1 MPTAGHPDTQGVLYL
16 PEDLNCHLQDFR
28 SSLKIPFTGQAKST
42 ADSLQ
47 LLLSLIPSAF
57 FRTSFLTMK
66 CLVGA
71 FSFYSLNVSNHSS
84 GPSHQTAAVSLTV
97 EARDQPFPLAAL
109 KLSPC

>member
-16 PEDLNCHLQDFR
+16 PEDLSCHFQDFR

-42 ADSLQ
+42 GESRQ

-57 FRTSFLTMK
+57 LRASFLTMK

-71 FSFYSLNVSNHSS
+71 FFL
-84 GPSHQTAAVSLTV
+84 
-97 EARDQPFPLAAL
+97 
-109 KLSPC
+109 